1 MPRSLP
7 YHDFLISHLKDPS
20 YAAVYL
26 ETHLELE
33 QGEEPDPKLL
43 RLALS
48 HVAKALGEQKMT
60 PEQAKIHLEK
70 LDELLSQRGGEAIY
84 NLGSWLNALG
94 LKLTVTVTQNADN
107 NITNTASSS
116 ELTVE
121 KI

>member
-1 MPRSLP
+1 ML
-7 YHDFLISHLKDPS
+7 PS

-43 RLALS
+43 LLALS
-48 HVAKALGEQKMT
+48 HVAEALGEQKMT